1 MTEGTIK
8 ERTAD
13 QLDHCAVDLEAWD
26 RKVKAV
32 HVYLRSGGNDSSLTS
47 SPNIAPSQYLR
58 GIDSAST
65 PTTINLPADL
75 LPVLVTIPPP
85 TAEKPP

>member
-1 MTEGTIK
+1 M
-8 ERTAD
+8 D

-32 HVYLRSGGNDSSLTS
+32 HVYLRSGGSDSSLTS
-47 SPNIAPSQYLR
+47 SLKMIPSQHLR
-58 GIDSAST
+58 GTDSASI
-65 PTTINLPADL
+65 PTTIKLPADL
-75 LPVLVTIPPP
+75 LPVLVRIPPA